1 MNNKNMTLIVAAVL
15 VVAALGIGAGI
26 LLTKEGDGSGS
37 YVPHTSL
44 PILGNANEDDRID
57 QSDLDIIN
65 DIIDGK
71 KNLSD
76 YEFADA
82 NNDGK
87 INATDRDIVQNII
100 NGTPTNV
107 FVMDQ
112 NESIIEVQYPLKNV
126 VTVNADMLS
135 MFILIGGEN
144 SIAGFVA
151 SAYPVEQKVVT
162 DAGAT
167 KLAGTRAIDNA
178 NYSGLIALDMD
189 LYSEGGIGA
198 IFAMTDAAVS
208 DKIEDIDAAGI
219 PVLRIKCSAPVD
231 QVNACLTIGVL
242 LGTDVEKQARDYY
255 EKTHA
260 LYDMIEDKLKDLS
273 DDEKVK
279 CISLTMWRYIT
290 EMDSAYT
297 QVTEVAGGN
306 NITNFEGDGS
316 KKLETEDAITSF
328 DAAEYMISFRTR
340 DYIVDD
346 VIETWENANNS
357 YLHAGKA
364 YIDGNMIFVNA
375 SMPVPCR
382 VAYCAE
388 IFYPEL
394 FEEGFGDRIFQ
405 EYVDAFLGYLEGSGS
420 DGSFDVKLDMTTT
433 ITKTDYEAAKSP

>member
-1 MNNKNMTLIVAAVL
+1 MNNKNMTLIIAAIL
-15 VVAALGIGAGI
+15 VIAATVIGAGVF
-26 LLTKEGDGSGS
+26 LYKGSGGS
-37 YVPHTSL
+37 GDYVPHTSL

-57 QSDLDIIN
+57 QDDIDIIN

-71 KNLSD
+71 KELSD

-87 INATDRDIVQNII
+87 VTAADRKIVQNII
-100 NGTPTNV
+100 DGEPTKA
-107 FVMDQ
+107 FVIDQ
-112 NESIIEVQYPLKNV
+112 NESVIEVQYPLKNV

-151 SAYPVEQKVVT
+151 SNYAVEQQVVV

-167 KLAGTRAIDNA
+167 KLAGTREINNA
-178 NYSGLIALDMD
+178 NYSGLIALDAD
-189 LYSEGGIGA
+189 LHEEGGIGA

-208 DKIEDIDAAGI
+208 DKIDDINAAGI
-219 PVLRIKCSAPVD
+219 PVLRIKCSAPID

-242 LGTDVEKQARDYY
+242 LGTEVEEQARDYY

-260 LYDMIEDKLKDLS
+260 LYDMIDNKLKDLS

-290 EMDSAYT
+290 EIDSAYT
-297 QVTEVAGGN
+297 QVTEAAGGN
-306 NITNFEGDGS
+306 NLTIFPGDTS
-316 KKLETEDAITSF
+316 SKLETEDAITMF
-328 DAAEYMISFRTR
+328 DAAEWMISFRTR

-346 VIETWENANNS
+346 VVETWENANNS

-364 YIDGNMIFVNA
+364 YIDGNMVFINA

-394 FEEGFGDRIFQ
+394 FEEGFGDKIFQ
-405 EYVDAFLGYLEGSGS
+405 EYVDAFLGYLEGTGP

-433 ITKTDYEAAKSP
+433 ITKADYDTAKAS